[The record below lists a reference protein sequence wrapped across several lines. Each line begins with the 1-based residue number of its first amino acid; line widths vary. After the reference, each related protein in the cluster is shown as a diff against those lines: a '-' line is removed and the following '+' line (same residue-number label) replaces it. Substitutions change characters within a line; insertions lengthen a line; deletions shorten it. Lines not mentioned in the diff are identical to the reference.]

1 MLAVGDPAP
10 GFVLPAHTGDLVR
23 LDDYRGKVVLL
34 WFYPKAAT
42 PG

>member
-1 MLAVGDPAP
+1 MLAVGDLAP
-10 GFVLPAHTGDLVR
+10 GFAAESHSGQTVR

-34 WFYPKAAT
+34 WFFPKAAT

>member
-1 MLAVGDPAP
+1 MLAVGDAAP
-10 GFVLPAHTGDLVR
+10 GFVLQAHTGDPVR
-23 LDDYRGKVVLL
+23 LDDFRGKVVLL